1 MLCREIYVEVG
12 LASLVYAPVC
22 ARFSGDVE
30 LLLGWSLVL
39 SCACRLHSEGEVQAE
54 EVMISFGPV
63 MQHVADV

>member
-1 MLCREIYVEVG
+1 MLK
-12 LASLVYAPVC
+12 LVLLHSSMLLSVQDS
-22 ARFSGDVE
+22 RDVE

-63 MQHVADV
+63 IQHVADV

>member
-1 MLCREIYVEVG
+1 MLLSVQDSR
-12 LASLVYAPVC
+12 
-22 ARFSGDVE
+22 DVE

-63 MQHVADV
+63 IQHVADV